1 MYRSKPRLFLAVA
14 LAIGV
19 FFVPAPSAWGQN
31 HCVQLRG
38 TVSAMYNGTAWVG
51 TTTWSF
57 GGGPLLTAEIT
68 DVNTGMKK
76 MDKNT
81 WIGTETSTLDFGDG
95 VFQLITRFVTQHMND
110 PFGMYRVNETGT
122 IVGVSGKYAKVYG
135 QFTVHGPFGP
145 GLSQNGT
152 WLWYSEYHGNIC
164 GLN

>member
-1 MYRSKPRLFLAVA
+1 
-14 LAIGV
+14 
-19 FFVPAPSAWGQN
+19 
-31 HCVQLRG
+31 
-38 TVSAMYNGTAWVG
+38 MYNGTAWVG

-135 QFTVHGPFGP
+135 RFTVHGPFGP

-152 WLWYSEYHGNIC
+152 WLWYSEYHGTIC